1 MEFYSQFNLSNLLT
15 NLNNAL
21 LLLNY
26 PFFMIL
32 SYIQYF
38 YKVIYN
44 NEEVEHIAENL
55 MMLLLFYHDSYFQ

>member
-1 MEFYSQFNLSNLLT
+1 
-15 NLNNAL
+15 
-21 LLLNY
+21 
-26 PFFMIL
+26 MIL